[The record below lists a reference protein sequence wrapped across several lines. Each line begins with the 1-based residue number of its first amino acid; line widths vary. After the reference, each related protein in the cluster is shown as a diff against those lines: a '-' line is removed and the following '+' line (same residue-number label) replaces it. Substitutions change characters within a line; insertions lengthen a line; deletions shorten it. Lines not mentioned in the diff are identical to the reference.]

1 MNYDTDTIKI
11 HHLVVYYNRHY
22 LSVVSGDRLDSQ
34 SIVKLKLWI
43 IATSDL
49 RYWFMKIKIFIK
61 AKINKLKIKLN
72 GQIFFIN

>member
-1 MNYDTDTIKI
+1 VSYDQHAIKI
-11 HHLVVYYNRHY
+11 NHLVVYYNHHG

-72 GQIFFIN
+72 GQIFLIN